1 MDTKNYDLI
10 IIGAGPSGLSLA
22 HYMRDTYKKIL
33 IIERENSIGGAHR
46 VERVPFQ
53 NEFLFTEHS
62 PRIYVSNY
70 ISFIKILDEINYNF
84 YDNFTPYNYNLL
96 NIVTKTILPIF
107 TFKEFFVFFLEFI
120 KLLFNLKHG
129 SNYNLKKFLDDNSF
143 SPESIDIID
152 RICRLSDGA
161 GIDKI
166 TLNELFQIFNQSF
179 FYKIYEP
186 KIPNDIGLFKNW
198 NDFLFKSGIDIK
210 TNSKIKNIILDNDN
224 KNIKS
229 IIISENNINT
239 EIFCRK
245 LVIATP
251 PRNIVEILDSTNND
265 FIKNCFGDFNILK
278 SYASNTEYNVYIS
291 ITFHWN
297 RKINLDKVYG
307 FPFSDWGIIF
317 INMTDYMEFD
327 ETNSKTVLS
336 TSISITDRKS
346 SFTNKTANE
355 STKEELINEVLRQLK
370 LYIKNLENPTTSI
383 VYPGIYYDYTLKQWK
398 SDNSGFISTSND
410 GFLDFESK
418 SINGIYNLGIHNGF
432 QSTRYTV
439 LESAICSS
447 IKLSHILD
455 PSLKNKYKI
464 DKPFDLISFI
474 KIIIFIFILF
484 IIIYI
489 CQTKK
494 F

>member
-1 MDTKNYDLI
+1 MNQNYYDLI

-22 HYMRDTYKKIL
+22 HYMRNSYKKIL
-33 IIERENSIGGAHR
+33 IIESESSIGGAHR
-46 VERVPFQ
+46 VERVLFQ

-62 PRIYVSNY
+62 PRIYVNNY
-70 ISFIKILDEINYNF
+70 ISFIKILDEIDYNF

-96 NIVTKTILPIF
+96 NIVTETILPIF
-107 TFKEFFVFFLEFI
+107 TFKEFLAFFLGFT
-120 KLLFNLKHG
+120 KLLFNSEHG
-129 SNYNLKKFLDDNSF
+129 SNYNLKKFVDDNSF

-161 GIDKI
+161 GVDKI

-186 KIPNDIGLFKNW
+186 KIPNDIGLFKIW
-198 NDFLFKSGIDIK
+198 NDFLLKSGIEIK

-224 KNIKS
+224 KNVKS
-229 IIISENNINT
+229 IIISENNIDT
-239 EIFCRK
+239 EIFCNK
-245 LVIATP
+245 LIIATP
-251 PRNIVEILDSTNND
+251 PKNIVEILDSTNNP
-265 FIKNCFGDFNILK
+265 FVKNCFGDFNILK
-278 SYASNTEYNVYIS
+278 LYASNTKYNTYIS

-297 RKINLDKVYG
+297 RKLNLDKVYG
-307 FPFSDWGIIF
+307 FPFSEWGIIF
-317 INMTDYMEFD
+317 IYMTDYMQFN

-355 STKEELINEVLRQLK
+355 STKDELINEVLRQLK

-383 VYPGIYYDYTLKQWK
+383 VYPGIYYDSELKQWN
-398 SDNSGFISTSND
+398 SYISGFISTSND

-418 SINGIYNLGIHNGF
+418 TINGIYNLGIHNGF

-439 LESAICSS
+439 LESAVCSS

>member
-1 MDTKNYDLI
+1 MDIKNYDLI

-22 HYMRDTYKKIL
+22 HYMRDSYKKIL
-33 IIERENSIGGAHR
+33 IIESESSIGGAHR
-46 VERVPFQ
+46 VERVRFQ

-62 PRIYVSNY
+62 PRIYVGNY

-84 YDNFTPYNYNLL
+84 YDNFTPYNYNIL
-96 NIVTKTILPIF
+96 NIVTDTILPIF
-107 TFKEFFVFFLEFI
+107 TFKEFITFFLEFN
-120 KLLFNLKHG
+120 KLLFDSENG

-166 TLNELFQIFNQSF
+166 TLNELFQIFNQNF

-198 NDFLFKSGIDIK
+198 NDFLLKSGVEIK
-210 TNSKIKNIILDNDN
+210 TNTKIKNIILDNDN

-229 IIISENNINT
+229 IIISENNIDK
-239 EIFCRK
+239 EIFCSK

-251 PRNIVEILDSTNND
+251 PRNIIEILDLTNNPYV
-265 FIKNCFGDFNILK
+265 KNCFGDFDKLK
-278 SYASNTEYNVYIS
+278 SYASNTEYNTYIS

-307 FPFSDWGIIF
+307 FPLSEWGIIF
-317 INMTDYMEFD
+317 INMTDYMEFN
-327 ETNSKTVLS
+327 EKNSKTVLS

-383 VYPGIYYDYTLKQWK
+383 VYPGIYYDSKLKQWR
-398 SDNSGFISTSND
+398 SYISGFISTSKD

-418 SINGIYNLGIHNGF
+418 NINGIYNVGIHNGF

-439 LESAICSS
+439 LESAVCSS

-455 PSLKNKYKI
+455 PSLKNKYEI

-474 KIIIFIFILF
+474 KIIIFIFIMS